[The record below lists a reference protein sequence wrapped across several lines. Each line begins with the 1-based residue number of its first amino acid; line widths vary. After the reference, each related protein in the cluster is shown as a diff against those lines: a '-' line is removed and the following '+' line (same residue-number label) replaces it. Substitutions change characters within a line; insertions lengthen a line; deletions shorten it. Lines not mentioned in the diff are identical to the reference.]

1 MLHMVNISIFEENT
15 MYQILK
21 RFFEGQLLSVAYK
34 FSRMKTPLLAS
45 VDVPS
50 GAAMFL
56 WSSGTTAPILIL
68 LLIPWTW
75 IYVVSEHMTQGTSWV
90 FEIRISRKL

>member
-45 VDVPS
+45 VDVPQ
-50 GAAMFL
+50 
-56 WSSGTTAPILIL
+56 
-68 LLIPWTW
+68 
-75 IYVVSEHMTQGTSWV
+75 EQ
-90 FEIRISRKL
+90 